1 MKWIEIA
8 KKAHP
13 EITKVVIVFV
23 VNIEDLDGWTMQAFK
38 TCDQKSGKWWSYTKL
53 PDELAEVEQIGL
65 GMPEDGRDC
74 A

>member
-1 MKWIEIA
+1 M
-8 KKAHP
+8 
-13 EITKVVIVFV
+13 
-23 VNIEDLDGWTMQAFK
+23 NIEDLDGWTMQAFK